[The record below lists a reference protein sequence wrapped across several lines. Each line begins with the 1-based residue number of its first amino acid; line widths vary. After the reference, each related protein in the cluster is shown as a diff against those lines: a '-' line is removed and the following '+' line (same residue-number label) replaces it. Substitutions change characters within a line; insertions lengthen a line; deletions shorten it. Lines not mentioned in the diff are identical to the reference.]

1 MPTKSTTRFQRLFA
15 AATSGILIT
24 TLGCGAPPADPASGP
39 QSGLPP
45 VAYVPDYSLADSLSG
60 WYALGIGAHHLCSG
74 LWVVGRDYQ
83 RTPEQVVQD
92 DISRFTFFRW
102 ESGFTWSVDEAAREA
117 TVSSDKYGSRTAEY
131 NGDQGCSILPAGNDG
146 VFFQPR
152 ELTSTLPDARTQD
165 WPTGDREAFADFTS
179 EAFSHVDQAA
189 LDRAFEFAFDDASR
203 NTAQNTRGLIAIY
216 NGKIIAERYQDG
228 WGPNTPQIS
237 WSMGKSIVSALT
249 GTLIQQG
256 YFGLEDSAPVPAW
269 QRAAHDPRKD
279 IRVKDLLRM
288 SGGLDFDNL
297 GLNAEVSYTT
307 ANEHMRIYFDALNV
321 DLHAINQPL
330 RYEPGTVWRY
340 RNSDPL
346 SLMHIA
352 RQAVAGSNEDFLAFP
367 QRQLFDRIGMRSMVM
382 ETDAWGN
389 FIASG
394 YDYGSTRDW
403 ARFGL
408 LHLWDGV
415 WEGERILPE
424 GWAEF
429 VSTPAPGD
437 PSNGYGGLFWLNR
450 SGAADRIPTDAYWAS
465 GFMGQQTIVIPSKD
479 MVIVRHGPSPGGSGP
494 YINDVVGRVLD
505 AIPPDG

>member
-1 MPTKSTTRFQRLFA
+1 MSNQRASRFRTR
-15 AATSGILIT
+15 IPVVLIW
-24 TLGCGAPPADPASGP
+24 TLLACTACGAPSADTASGP
-39 QSGLPP
+39 QSDNPP
-45 VAYVPDYSLADSLSG
+45 AAYTPDYSVGDSLAG

-74 LWVVGRDYQ
+74 MWVVGRDYT
-83 RTPEQVVQD
+83 RTAEQVIVD
-92 DISRFTFFRW
+92 DISRFSFFRW
-102 ESGFTWSVDEAAREA
+102 ESGFTWSVDEGAREA
-117 TVSSDKYGSRTAEY
+117 TVSSAKYGSRTAEY
-131 NGDQGCSILPAGNDG
+131 NGDQGCSILPTGNEG
-146 VFFQPR
+146 VFYQPR
-152 ELTSTLPDARTQD
+152 ELGSRLPDPSTQD
-165 WPTGDREAFADFTS
+165 WPTGDRDAFADFTA
-179 EAFSHVDQAA
+179 ERFSHVDQAA
-189 LDRAFEFAFDDASR
+189 LDAAFDFAFDDAAMSP
-203 NTAQNTRGLIAIY
+203 TQNTRGLIAVY
-216 NGKIIAERYQDG
+216 NGKIIAERYKDG
-228 WGPNTPQIS
+228 WGPSTPQIS

-249 GTLIQQG
+249 GTLVQQG
-256 YFGLEDSAPVPAW
+256 YFGLEDPAPVPAW
-269 QRAAHDPRKD
+269 QQAANDPRKNVR
-279 IRVKDLLRM
+279 IKDLLRM

-297 GLNAEVSYTT
+297 GLTAEVSYTT

-352 RQAVAGSNEDFLAFP
+352 RQAVGGSNEDFLAFP

-424 GWAEF
+424 GWTEF

-450 SGAADRIPTDAYWAS
+450 GGAADRMPPDTYWAA
-465 GFMGQQTIVIPSKD
+465 GFMGQQTIVIPSRD
-479 MVIVRHGPSPGGSGP
+479 MVIVRHGPSPGGFGP
-494 YINDVVGRVLD
+494 YINEVVGNILD
-505 AIPPDG
+505 AVPES